1 MEKIRIMMLEDVP
14 FDAELAEKE
23 LERDN
28 IPFSSLRVET
38 EAEFR
43 KGIHEFQP
51 HIILADHSLP
61 SFDGKTA
68 LKIAQQEI
76 PQVPFIFFSGK
87 IGGEFVVEV
96 LREGAKDYV
105 FKNNISK
112 LPYTVRRALDEVEE
126 AQELEVAAKSLKN
139 REAQLRLITENMQDL
154 VMQVDAEGQIQY
166 LSSSIHKILGYDYQN
181 YIDQPVSKF
190 LQLVHPEDANNMLTA
205 LEGVKSSSASVRE
218 EFRCKNLAGDYQWME
233 SMINPFLDE
242 NMDENGFLLVIR
254 DVNTRKKVEFQL
266 ARHRENLENMVE
278 ERTQE
283 LGKINL
289 KLSQEIEVR
298 KKLYKSLLN
307 NEKRL
312 ESIINGSPL
321 PTFVIDTDHE
331 VVYWNLSLEKFT
343 GIKKKDVLGTSNHW
357 HVFYQE
363 QRPCMADLLLEGNWK
378 GIFKWYSTKHM
389 RTELVDNV
397 YSATG
402 FFPNI
407 KGGRWL
413 YMTAFPLL
421 DSEGEVIGAVETLE
435 DITPEVEYK
444 EEIENSLEEK
454 EILLREIHHRVKNN
468 LQIIS
473 SLINLQTNRVNDEE
487 TIHLFRKTRNRIQS
501 MALVHEKLYQS
512 GDFTRINLAEYIQD
526 LVVNVLSSYQDS
538 KERITLEMDCE
549 PVWININ
556 TAIPCALIINELVT
570 NSVKHAFPGDKTGK
584 IIIRLHQ
591 REDEIII
598 TCTDTGVGLPDD
610 INLLETST
618 LGLKLVHALTQQLK
632 GKIRILTTEG
642 TSFEIYINSGWKE
655 NPVK

>member
-14 FDAELAEKE
+14 FDAELAERE
-23 LERDN
+23 LERGN
-28 IPFSSLRVET
+28 IPFISLRVET

-43 KGIHEFQP
+43 RGIHEFEP
-51 HIILADHSLP
+51 HLILADHSLP
-61 SFDGKTA
+61 SFDGKSA

-76 PQVPFIFFSGK
+76 PQVPFIFLSGK

-112 LPYTVRRALDEVEE
+112 LPYTIKRALDEVEE
-126 AQELEVAAKSLKN
+126 ALELENAARSLKK
-139 REAQLRLITENMQDL
+139 REAQLRLITGNIQDMVL
-154 VMQVDAEGQIQY
+154 QVDNQGQIQY
-166 LSSSIHKILGYDYQN
+166 LSSSINKILGFSYQEFLG
-181 YIDQPVSKF
+181 QPVSKF
-190 LQLVHPEDANNMLTA
+190 LQLVHPDDADNMFHTLK
-205 LEGVKSSSASVRE
+205 GVNSSSPSARE
-218 EFRCKNLAGDYQWME
+218 EFRCKTVADDYHWLE
-233 SMINPFLDE
+233 SLINPFLDE
-242 NMDENGFLLVIR
+242 KKEKNGILLVIR
-254 DVNTRKKVEFQL
+254 DIDSRKKVEFQL
-266 ARHRENLENMVE
+266 ARHRETLENMVE
-278 ERTQE
+278 ERTRE
-283 LGKINL
+283 LGEINL

-312 ESIINGSPL
+312 ESIINGSPI
-321 PTFVIDTDHE
+321 PTFVIDTNHE
-331 VVYWNLSLEKFT
+331 VVYWNLALENFT
-343 GIKKKDVLGTSNHW
+343 GIKKKDILGTNNHW
-357 HVFYQE
+357 HVFYPE

-389 RTELVDNV
+389 PTELVDNV

-407 KGGRWL
+407 KDGRWL

-421 DSEGEVIGAVETLE
+421 DSEGKVIGAVETLE
-435 DITPEVEYK
+435 DITQEVEYK
-444 EEIENSLEEK
+444 EKIENSLEEK

-473 SLINLQTNRVNDEE
+473 SLISLQSNRLSDEE

-526 LVVNVLSSYQDS
+526 LVWNVLNSYEGSQD
-538 KERITLEMDCE
+538 RITLEMDCE
-549 PVWININ
+549 PIWININ

-570 NSVKHAFPGDKTGK
+570 NSVKHAFPHDQTGK

-591 REDEIII
+591 KEDQIII
-598 TCTDTGVGLPDD
+598 TCTDTGVGLPPD
-610 INLLETST
+610 INLLQTST
-618 LGLKLVHALTQQLK
+618 LGLKLVQALTEQLK
-632 GKIRILTTEG
+632 GKIKILSTEG
-642 TSFEIYINSGWKE
+642 TSFEIYINSGAMD
-655 NPVK
+655 NP

>member
-1 MEKIRIMMLEDVP
+1 MLEDVP
-14 FDAELAEKE
+14 FDAELAERE
-23 LERDN
+23 LELGN
-28 IPFSSLRVET
+28 ISFSSLRVET

-43 KGIHEFQP
+43 MGIKEFQP

-61 SFDGKTA
+61 SFDGKSA

-76 PQVPFIFFSGK
+76 PQVPFIFLSGK

-105 FKNNISK
+105 FKNNLSK
-112 LPYTVRRALDEVEE
+112 LPYTIMRALDEVEE
-126 AQELEVAAKSLKN
+126 TRELERAAEILEN
-139 REAQLRLITENMQDL
+139 RETQLRLITENMQDIVL
-154 VMQVDAEGQIQY
+154 QIDREGQIQY
-166 LSSSIHKILGYDYQN
+166 LSSSINKILGYDYQDFIN
-181 YIDQPVSKF
+181 QSVSKF
-190 LQLVHPEDANNMLTA
+190 FHLVHPQDIEHISHTMDDI
-205 LEGVKSSSASVRE
+205 KSSPLIARE
-218 EFRCKNLAGDYQWME
+218 EFRCKNVAGDYHWLE
-233 SMINPFLDE
+233 SLINPFLDE
-242 NMDENGFLLVIR
+242 NQNPQGFLLVIR
-254 DVNTRKKVEFQL
+254 DIESRKKAELQL
-266 ARHRENLENMVE
+266 ARQRANLENMVE

-283 LGKINL
+283 LGQINQ
-289 KLSQEIEVR
+289 KLSHEIEVR

-312 ESIINGSPL
+312 ESIINGSPI

-331 VVYWNLSLEKFT
+331 VVYWNLALENFT
-343 GIKKKDVLGTSNHW
+343 GIKKEDVLGTSNHW

-402 FFPNI
+402 FYPHI
-407 KGGRWL
+407 KDGRWL

-435 DITPEVEYK
+435 DITQEVEYK

-454 EILLREIHHRVKNN
+454 EILLREIHHRVRNN

-473 SLINLQTNRVNDEE
+473 SLISLQSNRSDDEE

-512 GDFTRINLAEYIQD
+512 QDFTRINLAEYIQD
-526 LVVNVLSSYQDS
+526 LVVNVLKSYEGS
-538 KERITLEMDCE
+538 TERITLEMDCE

-570 NSVKHAFPGDKTGK
+570 NSVKHAFPHDQTGK

-591 REDEIII
+591 RDEQIII

-618 LGLKLVHALTQQLK
+618 LGLKLVQALTEQLK
-632 GKIRILTTEG
+632 GKIKILSTEG
-642 TSFEIYINSGWKE
+642 TSFEIYINSGSMKS
-655 NPVK
+655 PG